1 MPKAPIILLRSSIY
15 QMKIVLDGIQP
26 PIWRRFLVAGDTKLG
41 KLHRVLQIVM
51 GWENSHLHE
60 FKVGRVSFGEPSPD
74 YPGKTLDAKKV
85 ELRGV
90 AQDEKDRLKYIYDFG
105 DGWEHDLIVE
115 KIIEPEIGKH
125 YPVCLAG
132 ERACPP
138 EDCGGIPG
146 YEMLLTALSGPKTAD
161 ERDLVEWAGDFDP
174 DRFDLDAINAGL
186 KRMR

>member
-1 MPKAPIILLRSSIY
+1 MPKAPIVLSHSSIY
-15 QMKIVLDGIQP
+15 QIKIVLDGIDP

-51 GWENSHLHE
+51 GWQNSHLHE
-60 FKVGRVSFGEPSPD
+60 FKVGRVSFGEPDPD
-74 YPGKTLDAKKV
+74 YQGKMLDAKKV

-105 DGWEHDLIVE
+105 DGWEHELIVE
-115 KIIEPEIGKH
+115 KIVEPETGKH

-146 YEMLLTALSGPKTAD
+146 YEMLLAALSGPKTAD
-161 ERDLVEWAGDFDP
+161 ERDLLEWAGDFDP
-174 DRFDLDAINAGL
+174 DRFDLDAINGRL
-186 KRMR
+186 NRMK

>member
-1 MPKAPIILLRSSIY
+1 MAKAPIVLSQSSIY

-26 PIWRRFLVAGDTKLG
+26 PIWRRFLVADDTKLS
-41 KLHRVLQIVM
+41 KLHRVVQIVM
-51 GWENSHLHE
+51 GWENAHLHE

-74 YPGKTLDAKKV
+74 YLGKMLDAKKV

-115 KIIEPEIGKH
+115 KIVEPETGKH

-132 ERACPP
+132 DRACLPR
-138 EDCGGIPG
+138 CIQ
-146 YEMLLTALSGPKTAD
+146 SGPAGGLRGNTGL
-161 ERDLVEWAGDFDP
+161 RDASDSPLGPEEC
-174 DRFDLDAINAGL
+174 R
-186 KRMR
+186 